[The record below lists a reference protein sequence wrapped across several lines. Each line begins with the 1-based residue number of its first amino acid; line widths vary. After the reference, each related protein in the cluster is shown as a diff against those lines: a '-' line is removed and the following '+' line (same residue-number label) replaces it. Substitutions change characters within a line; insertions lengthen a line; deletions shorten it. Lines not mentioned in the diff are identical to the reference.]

1 MPQTEQKEKYAGW
14 KEAVKLVL
22 TQM

>member
-22 TQM
+22 TQV